1 MHIYEDEAVSMGIFL
16 LPPGARLPLH
26 DHPQMTVLSQVL
38 FGELYIESYTLE
50 DDTIDGMTAT
60 LDQCEQVPL
69 RRPWRATKPVD

>member
-1 MHIYEDEAVSMGIFL
+1 
-16 LPPGARLPLH
+16 
-26 DHPQMTVLSQVL
+26 MTVLSQVL